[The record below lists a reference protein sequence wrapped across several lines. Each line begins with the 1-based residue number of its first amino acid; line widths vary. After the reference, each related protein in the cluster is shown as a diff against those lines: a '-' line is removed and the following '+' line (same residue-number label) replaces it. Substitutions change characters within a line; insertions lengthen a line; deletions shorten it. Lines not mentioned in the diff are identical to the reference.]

1 MACAGISH
9 IDYVTNLQI
18 LRLLQKLKR
27 IKIISLFYTA
37 HIIKHD
43 SIRLRDTYSNQRKP
57 QVFFTKCPHVRE
69 YERQKC
75 IGDQTPA
82 LGKSEI

>member
-18 LRLLQKLKR
+18 LRLLQKLKS
-27 IKIISLFYTA
+27 IKIISLFYIA

-43 SIRLRDTYSNQRKP
+43 SIQLRNTVTKKKTSS
-57 QVFFTKCPHVRE
+57 VFH
-69 YERQKC
+69 
-75 IGDQTPA
+75 
-82 LGKSEI
+82 

>member
-27 IKIISLFYTA
+27 IKIISLFYIA

-43 SIRLRDTYSNQRKP
+43 SIRHRDT
-57 QVFFTKCPHVRE
+57 VTKE
-69 YERQKC
+69 NLKC
-75 IGDQTPA
+75 FSLSAHMSGNMRDRNA
-82 LGKSEI
+82 